1 MIKVHAAGHEMFAH
15 LLGLFAEAG
24 YSVRDFAGGNEFY
37 VPDDLVIDDPDL
49 HAEIVRAVRPGSA
62 VPLLAPR
69 PPGGGERPAPSAL
82 TSQAASPGTS
92 ASSEPTGQADLP
104 ALPPKAGPGSS
115 RAEWVKAARLRGKT
129 VTDSM
134 SRDDIIQLLEAD
146 DDGR

>member
-1 MIKVHAAGHEMFAH
+1 VIKVHAAGHEMFGH

-37 VPDDLVIDDPDL
+37 VPDDLVIEDPEL
-49 HAEIVRAVRPGSA
+49 HAEIVKAARPGSA
-62 VPLLAPR
+62 LPPLAPR
-69 PPGGGERPAPSAL
+69 PPGGGDSPAPSVP
-82 TSQAASPGTS
+82 TPQAASPGTS
-92 ASSEPTGQADLP
+92 ASGVPAGQADLP

-115 RAEWVKAARLRGKT
+115 RAEWVKAAGLRGKT